1 MIMRHIVFS
10 AALMG
15 CLAACGGGGGGSPEL
30 PGSPAPSDAQ
40 SPGGIWF
47 GTDSA
52 GESVVFYIAE
62 TGELRTTMHP
72 EATIFVSF
80 GGGSVNVTSTN
91 VVAGSFELRGALS
104 PSTFQR
110 GEDLGCSIAGSVQ
123 ERQTLSVDVACSDSS
138 GVVYDEALTLMYDP
152 NVYERDSSLDALVGN
167 YTLEFQPATN
177 SLTVVADG
185 TLFGMFHNSARCMI
199 NGNASV
205 IDANYTFLK
214 ITWTMTACT
223 DLVGVYEGAVMSG
236 FAMVNPAPTG
246 DPDSYYFLLT
256 GQAQDGLFSVSVLY
270 EPT

>member
-1 MIMRHIVFS
+1 MRHIVFS
-10 AALMG
+10 AVFVV
-15 CLAACGGGGGGSPEL
+15 CLAACGGGGGGSSEL
-30 PGSPAPSDAQ
+30 PGPPGPSDAQ

-47 GTDSA
+47 GADSA
-52 GESVVFYIAE
+52 GESVVFYISE
-62 TGELRTTMHP
+62 TGELRASMHP

-80 GGGSVNVTSTN
+80 GGGTVNVTSTN

-110 GEDLGCSIAGSVQ
+110 SEDLGCSVSGSVQ

-167 YTLEFQPATN
+167 YSLEFQPDTN
-177 SLTVVADG
+177 SLTVAADG
-185 TLFGMFHNSARCMI
+185 NLFGMYHNSARCRI
-199 NGNASV
+199 NGDASV
-205 IDANYTFLK
+205 IDTSHTFLK
-214 ITWTMTACT
+214 VTWTMTACT

-246 DPDSYYFLLT
+246 DPDSYYFLLI

>member
-1 MIMRHIVFS
+1 MRKILCS
-10 AALMG
+10 AALMF
-15 CLAACGGGGGGSPEL
+15 CLTACGGGGGGSSAPPGPL
-30 PGSPAPSDAQ
+30 PPPDAQ

-62 TGELRTTMHP
+62 TGELRASMHP

-80 GGGSVNVTSTN
+80 GGGAVNVTSAN

-110 GEDLGCSIAGSVQ
+110 GEDLGCSVSGSVQ

-152 NVYERDSSLDALVGN
+152 NVYERDSSLDALVGS
-167 YTLEFQPATN
+167 YTLEFQPDTN
-177 SLTVVADG
+177 SLTVAADG
-185 TLFGMFHNSARCMI
+185 TLFGMYHNSARCMI
-199 NGNASV
+199 DGNASV
-205 IDANYTFLK
+205 IDTNYTFLK

-223 DLVGVYEGAVMSG
+223 DFLGVYEGTVMSG
-236 FAMVNPAPTG
+236 FAMANLAPTG
-246 DPDSYYFLLT
+246 DPDIYYFLLT